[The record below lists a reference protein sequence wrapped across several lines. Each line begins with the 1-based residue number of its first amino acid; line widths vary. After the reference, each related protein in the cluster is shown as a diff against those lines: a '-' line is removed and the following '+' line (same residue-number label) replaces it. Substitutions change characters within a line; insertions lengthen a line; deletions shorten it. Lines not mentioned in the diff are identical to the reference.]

1 MEHIYFNILATSFQT
16 SPTALRISGLSSQE
30 ELSSLYSSLSVPQF
44 GVFSFL
50 FLPPPPS
57 HVNSCFPSQTS
68 QTCHGKLSSA
78 GPLLGKSLGKL
89 LKRVIRA
96 LSSFAYRLL
105 AVMNIVRV
113 GTRGALQNSQQRTEL
128 CTGRNGCGRA
138 LQILQ
143 NQLRRTSLEW
153 GQKARNQPTKYWN
166 TRLSLGCVE
175 APAPPCAAP
184 PPAARWRRSTGVG
197 GGVGRARSV
206 RAGLGLWWGWEGDG
220 MGLGWGWDGAGM
232 GMGDRIVG
240 CAAGPA
246 RHTRQHSAVLPVLRG
261 VAQPPARLSLQKA
274 VVLLTAARWTASWVA
289 ESLRFGFF

>member
-113 GTRGALQNSQQRTEL
+113 GTRGALQNSQQRTEF

-206 RAGLGLWWGWEGDG
+206 RAGLGLWWGWDEDG
-220 MGLGWGWDGAGM
+220 MGLGRGWDGDGGSHCGVCSRPSPAYAAALGRTARSAG
-232 GMGDRIVG
+232 GSAASCTFKPSESSSAAHCSPVNCLLSRGIAEVRIF
-240 CAAGPA
+240 
-246 RHTRQHSAVLPVLRG
+246 LN
-261 VAQPPARLSLQKA
+261 
-274 VVLLTAARWTASWVA
+274 
-289 ESLRFGFF
+289 